1 MTLSAYCHK
10 KGFTLEQFKTL
21 ESNIDAITTALITG
35 IPNSKKDNGMYYPI
49 NELLPYNT
57 NEELKP
63 FYIASLKSKGIEFYD
78 NNSLW
83 RY

>member
-1 MTLSAYCHK
+1 MTLSSYCHK
-10 KGFTLEQFKTL
+10 KGMTLEQYETL
-21 ESNIDAITTALITG
+21 KQNIDNITTALIQQ
-35 IPNSKKDNGMYYPI
+35 IPDSKKNHGMYYPI

-57 NEELKP
+57 NTELKP

-78 NNSLW
+78 NNQYW